1 MTFWAVI
8 LTDSFL
14 PGATL
19 GLGHTTCPINQAT
32 NCPSQGTFVGLQWNA
47 YPGISR
53 NSSPHSHLH
62 SEISQKPGQV
72 PTVTNHK
79 GPTVRHQGAHK
90 VREIRLCAAN
100 LDIYKEHTG
109 EPMTFFLFFRVS
121 QIQAVP
127 EFSLLLP

>member
-1 MTFWAVI
+1 MPI
-8 LTDSFL
+8 L
-14 PGATL
+14 G
-19 GLGHTTCPINQAT
+19 
-32 NCPSQGTFVGLQWNA
+32 
-47 YPGISR
+47 YPETHPP
-53 NSSPHSHLH
+53 NSHLH

-100 LDIYKEHTG
+100 LDIYEEHKG
-109 EPMTFFLFFRVS
+109 EPMTSFLFFRVS